1 MRPLSVG
8 VQLPEVEREVRWD
21 EMRSMAVLAEEIGF
35 DSIWVGDHL
44 IYRPEDGPPRG
55 PWEAWSLLAAIAAST
70 NTVEIG
76 PLVAATAFHSPAM
89 LAKKAITVD
98 EISGGRLVLGLGAGW
113 NRAEFDAFG
122 FFFDHRASRFEEAFH
137 IIRRLVKGDEVDHQG
152 RYYNTDRAEILPSGP
167 RQEGPPILIGSQGP
181 RVLNATAPFMDQWN
195 GWYAWYGNNPA
206 GLPQLLGKLE
216 TACAE
221 VGRDSSEI
229 TKTVAVLATLP
240 GGEGRIHGDAENEGK
255 DPLSGSP
262 AEIAG
267 ILGQYADLG
276 IAHVQMVLDPIT
288 VESVEWFASVLA
300 ELDA

>member
-21 EMRSMAVLAEEIGF
+21 EMRSIAVLAEEIGF

-44 IYRPEDGPPRG
+44 IYRPENGPPRG

-89 LAKKAITVD
+89 LAKKAIAVD

-122 FFFDHRASRFEEAFH
+122 FPFDHRASRFEEAFH

-152 RYYNTDRAEILPSGP
+152 RYYNTDRAEILPAGP
-167 RQEGPPILIGSQGP
+167 RQEGPPILIGSQGT
-181 RVLNATAPFMDQWN
+181 RVLKATAPFMDQWN
-195 GWYAWYGNNPA
+195 GWYAWYGNNPN

-229 TKTVAVLATLP
+229 AKTVAVLATLP

>member
-70 NTVEIG
+70 NRVEIG

-122 FFFDHRASRFEEAFH
+122 FPFDHRASRFEEAFH

-152 RYYNTDRAEILPSGP
+152 LYYNTDRAEILPAGP

-181 RVLNATAPFMDQWN
+181 RVLKATAPFMDQWN
-195 GWYAWYGNNPA
+195 GWYAWYGNNPD

-240 GGEGRIHGDAENEGK
+240 GGQGRIHGDAENVGK

-262 AEIAG
+262 AEIAD
-267 ILGQYADLG
+267 ILRQYADLG

>member
-44 IYRPEDGPPRG
+44 IYRPDDGPPRG

-122 FFFDHRASRFEEAFH
+122 FAFDHRASRFEEAFH

-152 RYYNTDRAEILPSGP
+152 PYYNTDRAEILPAGP

-181 RVLNATAPFMDQWN
+181 RVLKATAPFMDQWN
-195 GWYAWYGNNPA
+195 GWYAWYGNNPD
-206 GLPQLLGKLE
+206 GLP
-216 TACAE
+216 
-221 VGRDSSEI
+221 
-229 TKTVAVLATLP
+229 
-240 GGEGRIHGDAENEGK
+240 
-255 DPLSGSP
+255 
-262 AEIAG
+262 
-267 ILGQYADLG
+267 
-276 IAHVQMVLDPIT
+276 
-288 VESVEWFASVLA
+288 
-300 ELDA
+300 